1 MLKFWGDG
9 SQEAKALVDSIVV
22 RSTANFNWTFI
33 FILSV
38 VFYVYWSEIHKKN
51 TEAVCAGLALY
62 GVHWLYE
69 IANAVIGHVTGYP
82 LWSVSNASTTYILLV
97 GVCWELSMMFSLAG
111 IISFKMMPQD
121 RSRRYFAKNGRKGIS
136 CKLVVALEMALLFA
150 LVESFLAGTSNHSF
164 IWVYK
169 WWGVIPVFI
178 TTYIPFFLASNYV
191 PDMEPAKRRRF
202 LICEWGLVA
211 LLLVILILAGIICF
225 MSSMAISEVT
235 GIGPRERGLGRL
247 NVCCK
252 VQRPVSLK
260 LSSTSIITSSSA
272 RVSSRRTDIHSL
284 WFMW

>member
-69 IANAVIGHVTGYP
+69 IANAVIGKITGYP

-121 RSRRYFAKNGRKGIS
+121 RSKRYFAGNGRKGIS

-211 LLLVILILAGIICF
+211 LLLVILIPAGII
-225 MSSMAISEVT
+225 
-235 GIGPRERGLGRL
+235 
-247 NVCCK
+247 
-252 VQRPVSLK
+252 
-260 LSSTSIITSSSA
+260 
-272 RVSSRRTDIHSL
+272 
-284 WFMW
+284 